1 MSSRDGQGAGKPF
14 LKRVMNMLFHPS
26 SEWEIIKEEQTSY
39 RRLISSYLGIIAA
52 IPPISAIAERVIFG
66 RGIAGSS
73 PLGYVLATNMI
84 WYFVIIV
91 NVLVTAAVIT
101 VVACRNETGW
111 IGLRGFKLAVYSF
124 TPSFLVG
131 ILMMIPRLN
140 WFIYAAILYSL
151 YLLYLGIRS
160 MLGVEQ
166 GKAVW
171 YTAVSFVA
179 AALIVGAMNMF
190 EYMFESFIASKM
202 VF

>member
-1 MSSRDGQGAGKPF
+1 MRFRDGQGAGEPF
-14 LKRVMNMLFHPS
+14 LKRVKNMLFHPR

-52 IPPISAIAERVIFG
+52 IPPLSAVAERAILG

-73 PLGYVLATNMI
+73 PLGYVLAANI
-84 WYFVIIV
+84 LWYFVIIV
-91 NVLVTAAVIT
+91 NVLITAVVIT
-101 VVACRNETGW
+101 AVACKNETGW

-131 ILMMIPRLN
+131 MLIIIPRLN

-151 YLLYLGIRS
+151 YLLDLGIRS

-171 YTAVSFVA
+171 YTAVSFIA
-179 AALIVGAMNMF
+179 AGLIVGALNMF
-190 EYMFESFIASKM
+190 EYLFESFIVSKI